1 MGNNKDNIVTYDTF
15 DFYLGICGFTYP
27 STEAQLDMFDRLYM
41 DFDYQLKDVRIDC
54 EAIIK
59 NTFIVN
65 KVITLSK
72 EENTESILELK
83 MAARKGIHNLPKDII
98 DKMYG
103 KHRKGPDDKK

>member
-1 MGNNKDNIVTYDTF
+1 MGNNKTNIVTFDTF

-27 STEAQLDMFDRLYM
+27 TTEAQLDMFDRLYI

-59 NTFIVN
+59 NTFMSSR
-65 KVITLSK
+65 VISFPK
-72 EENTESILELK
+72 EEKDDSLMELK
-83 MAARKGIHNLPKDII
+83 MAARKGIQNLPQDVI

-103 KHRKGPDDKK
+103 KHPKGPDDKE